1 MNIQQ
6 FLETQLS
13 AALVAAGAPEGTPAI
28 VRPSAKREFGD
39 YQANGVMG
47 AAKVL
52 KINPRELAQNVVG
65 ALAGQTFAER
75 IEVAGPGFINIHLK
89 PAFLAARAQAMLADP
104 RLDIPVDAVT
114 QKVVVDYSS
123 PNLAKEM
130 HVGHLRSTIIGD
142 ALARTQSFLG
152 HEVVRQ
158 NHVGDWGTQFGMLLA
173 YMKRLQEQGG
183 DQLSMELS
191 DLEVFYREAKKAF
204 DEVPGFADTAR
215 EYVVKL
221 QSGDSECLKLWQQ
234 FIDISLSHCEEVYER
249 LNVLLKRGDVMAESA
264 YNDDLENVIVDLE
277 KQHLLTI
284 DQGARCVFLDEFKGK
299 DDAPL
304 PIIVQ
309 KSDGGYLYMTTD
321 LSALRYRD
329 NVLKADRILYV
340 IDARQALHM
349 QQLFTLGRKAG
360 YARPELHLEHI
371 AFGTVMGQDG
381 KPFKTRS
388 GGTAKLSALLDEGEK
403 RAYELVKSKNPE
415 LSEAELREIGRVVG
429 ISAIKYADLS
439 KSRTSDYIFNWDQM
453 LAFEGNTAP
462 YMLYAYSRVMSV
474 FRKAQ
479 IEPSTLTGE
488 IVLSETAERYL
499 ALKLAQFEEVVRA
512 VAGECYPH
520 FLCSYLYDL
529 AGLFM
534 SFYEACPIL
543 NADARLK
550 NSRLM
555 LSWLTARTLKQGLEL
570 LGIQTLERM

>member
-6 FLETQLS
+6 FLDEKIS
-13 AALVAAGAPEGTPAI
+13 AALVAAGAPAGTSAI

-47 AAKVL
+47 AAKAL
-52 KINPRELAQNVVG
+52 KLNPRELAQKVVDS
-65 ALAGQTFAER
+65 LAGESFADT
-75 IEVAGPGFINIHLK
+75 IEVAGPGFINIHLT
-89 PAFLAARAQAMLADP
+89 AEFLAQRAEAMLADA
-104 RLDIPVDAVT
+104 RLDIPHDAVT
-114 QKVVVDYSS
+114 QNVVVDYSS

-142 ALARTQSFLG
+142 ALARTQAFLG
-152 HEVVRQ
+152 HAVVRQ

-173 YMKRLQEQGG
+173 YMKRLQEKDG
-183 DQLSMELS
+183 DKLSLELS
-191 DLEVFYREAKKAF
+191 DLEVFYREAKKCF
-204 DEVPGFADTAR
+204 DEEPGFADVAR

-249 LNVLLKRGDVMAESA
+249 LNVLLKRSDVMAESA
-264 YNDDLENVIVDLE
+264 YNDDLDNVIVDLE
-277 KQHLLTI
+277 KQHLLTV

-321 LSALRYRD
+321 LSALRYRN

-340 IDARQALHM
+340 IDARQSLHL
-349 QQLFTLGRKAG
+349 QQLYTLGRKAG
-360 YARPELHLEHI
+360 YARPELKLEHI

-381 KPFKTRS
+381 KPFKTRA

-403 RAYELVKSKNPE
+403 RAYELVKSKNAE
-415 LSEAELREIGRVVG
+415 LSDDEHREIGRVVG

-462 YMLYAYSRVMSV
+462 YMLYAYARVMSV
-474 FRKAQ
+474 FRRGGIAEAALAGAVALN
-479 IEPSTLTGE
+479 EP
-488 IVLSETAERYL
+488 AERYL

-512 VAGECYPH
+512 VANECYPH
-520 FLCSYLYDL
+520 YLCAYLYEL

-543 NADARLK
+543 NAEEAVKQSRLK
-550 NSRLM
+550 LA
-555 LSWLTARTLKQGLEL
+555 LLTAKTLKQGLDL
-570 LGIQTLERM
+570 LGIETLERM